1 MRFWLLFLSV
11 LAVAQT
17 PVVSGDAELTGLI
30 GGQPLV
36 IRTTSRL
43 AGAIDSVKW
52 AGVEFIDS
60 HDHGRQLQ
68 SAINADVDGVYHVE
82 CYNPTEAGSVVDAL
96 GPKSTSRLELLTLTK
111 DGLLA
116 TRTRMAYWLAP
127 GLKSGGHLA
136 QNTELVSNHVLT
148 KQVRIGRPGMWDHV
162 LDYKVTFTVPADRP
176 HKVLQFEALTGY
188 MPAMFSEELRFDAKT
203 GMLVPLPRQNGEQR
217 DPVVLST
224 PSGSHAMGVF
234 TPDRPPAGQPSVGYG
249 RFKFEREKVVKWNCV
264 FRLRQPEPIKP
275 GDYSFQLYV
284 VIGTREDCR
293 RTLGALTQEFGGR

>member
-1 MRFWLLFLSV
+1 MKVWLLLLSA
-11 LAVAQT
+11 LACAQA
-17 PVVSGDAELTGLI
+17 PVVSGDAELTGLV
-30 GGQPLV
+30 GGKPLV

-52 AGVEFIDS
+52 DGVEFIDS

-96 GPKSTSRLELLTLTK
+96 GPKSTSRLEAISVK
-111 DGLLA
+111 DGVLY

-127 GLKSGGHLA
+127 GMKSGGHLA

-148 KQVRIGRPGMWDHV
+148 KQVRIGRPGMDHV
-162 LDYKVTFTVPADRP
+162 LDYKVNFTVPADRP
-176 HKVLQFEALTGY
+176 HQVLQFEALTGY
-188 MPAMFSEELRFDAKT
+188 MPATFSEEHRFDAKT
-203 GMLVPLPRQNGEQR
+203 GMLAAVPRKNGEIR
-217 DPVVLST
+217 DPIVLST
-224 PSGSHAMGVF
+224 ASGSHAMGVF
-234 TPDRPPAGQPSVGYG
+234 TPDRPLAGQPSVGYG

-264 FRLRQPEPIKP
+264 FRIRQPEPIKP

-293 RTLGALTQEFGGR
+293 RTLAALTREFAGR

>member
-1 MRFWLLFLSV
+1 MKAWLCLLPA
-11 LAVAQT
+11 LLCAQA
-17 PVVSGDAELTGLI
+17 PVVSGDAEISGLV

-68 SAINADVDGVYHVE
+68 SAINADVDGVFHVE

-96 GPKSTSRLELLTLTK
+96 GPKSTSRLEFLSAK
-111 DGLLA
+111 DGVLT

-127 GLKSGGHLA
+127 GMKSHGQLA
-136 QNTELVSNHVLT
+136 QNQELVSNHVLS
-148 KQVRIGRPGMWDHV
+148 KVVRIGRPGMDHV

-176 HKVLQFEALTGY
+176 HKYLQFEALTGY
-188 MPAMFSEELRFDAKT
+188 MPAIFSEEFRFDAKSAT
-203 GMLVPLPRQNGEQR
+203 LEPVPRKNGEIR
-217 DPVVLST
+217 DPIVLST
-224 PSGSHAMGVF
+224 PSGTHAMGVF
-234 TPDRPPAGQPSVGYG
+234 TPERPPAGQPPVGYG
-249 RFKFEREKVVKWNCV
+249 RFDFDREQVVKWNCV
-264 FRLRQPEPIKP
+264 FRRRQAEPIKP

-293 RTLGALTQEFGGR
+293 RTLASLAQEFAGR

>member
-1 MRFWLLFLSV
+1 MRFWLLFLSA
-11 LAVAQT
+11 LAAAQA

-30 GGQPLV
+30 GGKPLV

-52 AGVEFIDS
+52 DGVEFIDS

-68 SAINADVDGVYHVE
+68 SAINADVDGVFHVE
-82 CYNPTEAGSVVDAL
+82 CYNPTEAGSVADAL
-96 GPKSTSRLELLTLTK
+96 GPKSTSRLEALSVK
-111 DGLLA
+111 DGILT
-116 TRTRMAYWLAP
+116 TRTQMAYWLAP
-127 GLKSGGHLA
+127 GLRSHGRLA

-148 KQVRIGRPGMWDHV
+148 KRVRIGRPGMDHV
-162 LDYKVTFTVPADRP
+162 LDYKVTFTVPGDRP
-176 HKVLQFEALTGY
+176 HKYLQFEALTGY
-188 MPAMFSEELRFDAKT
+188 MPALFSEEHRFDAKT
-203 GMLVPLPRQNGEQR
+203 ATLVPVPRGNGEVR
-217 DPVVLST
+217 DPIVLST

-249 RFKFEREKVVKWNCV
+249 RFEFEREKVVKWNCV
-264 FRLRQPEPIKP
+264 FRRRQADPIKP

-293 RTLGALTQEFGGR
+293 RTLADLSREFAGR